1 MRRGLPRWLRGK
13 RICLPMQEMQ
23 ETRVWSLGWEDP
35 QRRRRQPTP
44 VFLLEKIPWT
54 EEPGRLQS
62 MGSQKSWTRLKM
74 QARRSEVKDTHAKP
88 HVCLVATGIAS
99 TYVSLVREKL
109 QGWATHSGRCHLREM
124 QWLFVNHHAVCLG
137 WWKLFSAETILSNEM

>member
-1 MRRGLPRWLRGK
+1 
-13 RICLPMQEMQ
+13 
-23 ETRVWSLGWEDP
+23 
-35 QRRRRQPTP
+35 
-44 VFLLEKIPWT
+44 
-54 EEPGRLQS
+54 

-74 QARRSEVKDTHAKP
+74 QARRSEVKDTHDKP

-124 QWLFVNHHAVCLG
+124 Q
-137 WWKLFSAETILSNEM
+137 